1 MKVIYVVI
9 GDMKVAIITAI
20 TAPTFN
26 HLPAASGV
34 VVIGIAKVIAALG
47 VL

>member
-9 GDMKVAIITAI
+9 WDMKVTIITAI
-20 TAPTFN
+20 TAPTLN
-26 HLPAASGV
+26 HLPAAGGV
-34 VVIGIAKVIAALG
+34 VAIGIAKVIAALG